1 MLKKKVSLLRRNA
14 MQAKSKAGFT
24 YLAEIF
30 LCVNDLGL
38 CQEIDLKECV
48 TVTLVNVLC
57 TAGEHYHLAYGFN
70 SYFLVSG

>member
-1 MLKKKVSLLRRNA
+1 
-14 MQAKSKAGFT
+14 MQSKILDKLSKAGFT
-24 YLAEIF
+24 YLATIS

-48 TVTLVNVLC
+48 TVTLVYVLH
-57 TAGEHYHLAYGFN
+57 TAGECYHLANGFN